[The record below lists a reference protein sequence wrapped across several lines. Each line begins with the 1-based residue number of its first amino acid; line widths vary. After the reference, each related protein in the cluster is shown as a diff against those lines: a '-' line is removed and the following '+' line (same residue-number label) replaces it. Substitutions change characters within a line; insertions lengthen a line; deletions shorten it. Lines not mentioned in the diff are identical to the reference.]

1 MEPST
6 SPRHPSSGAPELIRR
21 VAAAESC
28 TGGLLASRIV
38 GIPGSGDWFL
48 GGVVAYDAAVKHR
61 LLDVPRGPVISRDAA
76 MAMERGVRHLI
87 GAEIGA
93 ATTGVAGPD
102 PEEDQPPGTVFV
114 AVGEETGTQ
123 TVRLQLEG
131 DPDQVRQAA
140 TSHALQQVLF
150 ALSRPEDSGPEH
162 RVAVPEGGF
171 GLIGS
176 APLRQISISHGDMSV
191 EVAPGG
197 ADPAQVV
204 VVPLPGQP
212 RPEVELEIP
221 ERVLQPLGTEG
232 SGLGFEVP
240 VATTVTITW
249 NRRTVSPPG
258 RKG

>member
-1 MEPST
+1 
-6 SPRHPSSGAPELIRR
+6 
-21 VAAAESC
+21 
-28 TGGLLASRIV
+28 
-38 GIPGSGDWFL
+38 
-48 GGVVAYDAAVKHR
+48 
-61 LLDVPRGPVISRDAA
+61 
-76 MAMERGVRHLI
+76 
-87 GAEIGA
+87 
-93 ATTGVAGPD
+93 
-102 PEEDQPPGTVFV
+102 
-114 AVGEETGTQ
+114 
-123 TVRLQLEG
+123 VRLQLEG

-176 APLRQISISHGDMSV
+176 APLRQISISHRDMSV

-197 ADPAQVV
+197 ADPAQMV

-221 ERVLQPLGTEG
+221 GRVLQPLETEG
-232 SGLGFEVP
+232 PGLGFEVP

-258 RKG
+258 REG